1 MTKVK
6 VFRLVQ
12 DDDVKIWKFYENYC
26 LFFHRNMTQLLYL
39 AKGTSNVVFLLF
51 CNKYLLYKD
60 LTLINDKYNSFEKH
74 ILVLTVFNQYFLY
87 EMFTFPCKMKDWN
100 EILICISL
108 LVKSNVWR
116 LNVVYVRLNNFGKKH
131 EYFMHDDRWEV
142 KDFNLL
148 KRNDSA
154 ECVEECLSSKDYIY
168 IHYNLYIW
176 YIFIIYIHL

>member
-1 MTKVK
+1 M
-6 VFRLVQ
+6 
-12 DDDVKIWKFYENYC
+12 KILRELLLIFPSKYDTTFI
-26 LFFHRNMTQLLYL
+26 FSHRNWQWCIY
-39 AKGTSNVVFLLF
+39 LLF
-51 CNKYLLYKD
+51 VE
-60 LTLINDKYNSFEKH
+60 NDKYNTFEKH

-87 EMFTFPCKMKDWN
+87 KMFTFPCKMKDWN

-148 KRNDSA
+148 KGTILRSA
-154 ECVEECLSSKDYIY
+154 
-168 IHYNLYIW
+168 
-176 YIFIIYIHL
+176 

>member
-12 DDDVKIWKFYENYC
+12 DDDVRIWKFYEN
-26 LFFHRNMTQLLYL
+26 LFFHRNMTQRLYL
-39 AKGTSNVVFLLF
+39 ATETGNGVFI
-51 CNKYLLYKD
+51 YYSVE
-60 LTLINDKYNSFEKH
+60 NDKYNTFEKH

-154 ECVEECLSSKDYIY
+154 ECVEECLSSKDYDILHYILYNVLQTIY
-168 IHYNLYIW
+168 IRILIQ
-176 YIFIIYIHL
+176 

>member
-1 MTKVK
+1 M
-6 VFRLVQ
+6 
-12 DDDVKIWKFYENYC
+12 KILRE
-26 LFFHRNMTQLLYL
+26 LLL
-39 AKGTSNVVFLLF
+39 IFPS
-51 CNKYLLYKD
+51 KYD
-60 LTLINDKYNSFEKH
+60 TTFIFSQRTWPFNDKYNSFEKH

-148 KRNDSA
+148 KRNHSA
-154 ECVEECLSSKDYIY
+154 ECVEECLSSKDYI
-168 IHYNLYIW
+168 
-176 YIFIIYIHL
+176 